1 VRADRR
7 SANAVTMAAT
17 VLVGL
22 TYPYCATCERLVPEL
37 YGGPGDRSND
47 GTDPC
52 ESCVMESFADHG

>member
-1 VRADRR
+1 ML
-7 SANAVTMAAT
+7 TMAAT
-17 VLVGL
+17 PLVGL

-37 YGGPGDRSND
+37 YGGPGDRTND